1 MHTFDAIAKW
11 ANMQQT
17 DIESIEW
24 NWVKLRNSPSPDT
37 RIVHFQI
44 ALQPSHFEPKKKQQK
59 PHKIGAIN
67 KQEKSPPPTLDL
79 LYDLFKSCSTQHFR
93 YLTSYTHIYQN

>member
-1 MHTFDAIAKW
+1 MAKR
-11 ANMQQT
+11 
-17 DIESIEW
+17 
-24 NWVKLRNSPSPDT
+24 NWVKLRNSPSYQNFISKSLYNKP
-37 RIVHFQI
+37 R
-44 ALQPSHFEPKKKQQK
+44 EKKNA
-59 PHKIGAIN
+59 HKIGAIN